1 MLCRVCKFNIH
12 YSCEYFH
19 NDFTTEML
27 CIFKQLPNDII
38 HYLTQFLYFYEGHIV
53 SYYDIFPPRS
63 LCTSC
68 FHVGYYNYCNT
79 NKNNYTRDIYEIIL
93 VIGWTIKERD
103 KIILFC
109 SKKFFT
115 EENFKILKL
124 YKF

>member
-79 NKNNYTRDIYEIIL
+79 NKIITHETFMNYFSYWMDD
-93 VIGWTIKERD
+93 KERD

-109 SKKFFT
+109 SKKFLPK
-115 EENFKILKL
+115 KI
-124 YKF
+124 